1 MRFNLWR
8 KFRDSQDGPSKRK
21 ESSISGFCIFFMV
34 LIFLFC
40 FVFLSE
46 FTLCFHIV
54 YHRRKQQSFHLP
66 PIGKGLTD
74 SVLSLAGREVLGV
87 GKYFKVECLTQMQ
100 EMHAFLSTEA
110 EQMKTII

>member
-1 MRFNLWR
+1 
-8 KFRDSQDGPSKRK
+8 
-21 ESSISGFCIFFMV
+21 MV
-34 LIFLFC
+34 LIFFC

-54 YHRRKQQSFHLP
+54 YHRGKQQSFHLP

-74 SVLSLAGREVLGV
+74 SILSSAGREVLGV

-100 EMHAFLSTEA
+100 EMHAFLSIEA
-110 EQMKTII
+110 EQLKNII